1 MRTMAGMVLGLVM
14 LVPLPA
20 MAAELVMLH
29 QPGCAWC
36 LRFEAEIGAAYPKT
50 QQAAVAPLRRVDIT
64 KAWPEDLR
72 AVAPERFTP
81 SFVLV
86 HDGREV
92 SRMRGYAG
100 DQFFWFLLDEMIAK
114 LPPDAATPLS
124 PEG

>member
-1 MRTMAGMVLGLVM
+1 MAGVILSLVM
-14 LVPLPA
+14 LAQLPA
-20 MAAELVMLH
+20 RAAELVMLH

-50 QQAAVAPLRRVDIT
+50 PQAAVAPLRRVDIT
-64 KAWPEDLR
+64 KTWPEDLR
-72 AVAPERFTP
+72 AVSPERFTP

-86 HDGREV
+86 HEGREI

-114 LPPDAATPLS
+114 LPPDAAMPLL